1 MYYIYEDK
9 QGPQY
14 VSSNY
19 ICFHCFNL
27 LIVQKQLVEERE
39 KLKQLQQQESLAVQT
54 EPLQTSSI
62 ATDPDIDVF
71 SQGTQGDIVKP
82 KYTSKASVYNSCIL
96 TLYVPVTPKCV
107 LRQSV
112 KTQMKCH
119 IMWHFIRTYTVCK
132 EKNNI

>member
-1 MYYIYEDK
+1 MLLYGQIRCIINKDLNN
-9 QGPQY
+9 
-14 VSSNY
+14 V
-19 ICFHCFNL
+19 CFNL

-82 KYTSKASVYNSCIL
+82 KYTSKALACITCIL
-96 TLYVPVTPKCV
+96 TLYIPVTPKC
-107 LRQSV
+107 LLWQTV
-112 KTQMKCH
+112 KTLMKCH
-119 IMWHFIRTYTVCK
+119 IMWHFIRTYTFC
-132 EKNNI
+132 